1 MGEWASSGMPF
12 DLSPLEARVLGCLM
26 EKERLTPEN
35 YPLSLNSLTAAC
47 NQSTNRDPITHYDEK
62 EVENG
67 ISALREKKL
76 ATMISMAGSRV
87 PKYRHR
93 LTEHFS
99 LEPQEAATLCVLLLR
114 GPQTLGEIRTRTE
127 RMFRFGSLDE
137 VAQCLQD
144 LEKDP
149 AGLVSLLPH
158 GAGQKESRYRENLS
172 AAVIMP
178 EQAPAV
184 VGQAAAV
191 SPGSPL
197 PERIAVLGARVEEL
211 EGTVVQ
217 LKEELAA
224 FRKQFE

>member
-1 MGEWASSGMPF
+1 MPF
-12 DLSPLEARVLGCLM
+12 DLSPLEARVLGCLV

-47 NQSTNRDPITHYDEK
+47 NQSTNRDPIAHYDEK

-127 RMFRFGSLDE
+127 RMFHFGSLDD

-144 LEKDP
+144 LEEDP
-149 AGLVSLLPH
+149 AGLVSLLPQR
-158 GAGQKESRYRENLS
+158 AGQKESRYRENLS
-172 AAVIMP
+172 AVVIMP

-184 VGQAAAV
+184 VGEAAAV

-197 PERIAVLGARVEEL
+197 PERIAVLEARVEEL